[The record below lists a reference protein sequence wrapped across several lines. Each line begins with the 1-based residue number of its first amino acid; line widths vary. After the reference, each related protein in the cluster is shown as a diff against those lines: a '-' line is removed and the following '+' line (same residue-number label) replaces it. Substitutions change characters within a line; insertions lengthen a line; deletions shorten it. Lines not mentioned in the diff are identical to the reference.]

1 MEIDKDQLVIIVKRD
16 HISEMIVDLS
26 VTASLSIHVSP
37 IIQLF
42 CYNSIEELES
52 DQLFI
57 QCSDLTMID

>member
-26 VTASLSIHVSP
+26 VTASLPIHVSP

-42 CYNSIEELES
+42 CYDSIAELES